1 MSQPAPIPSATPTGK
16 CGFVVLAG
24 RPNAG
29 KSTLLNALVG
39 TKVAITSPKP
49 QTTRYLIRGVMHRP
63 EGQAVLVD
71 TPGLFMKVSNRLTE
85 RVNQR
90 LNEAL
95 EGIDLVIHVADPT
108 RSAGPEEK
116 AVERLIL
123 KVPKPRILAI
133 NKMDIAN
140 KPYLEDYRALA
151 PAYDAVVEISAW
163 DGKGV
168 PRLKDE
174 IFKRLPTGP
183 LFYEKFQV
191 TDMSNEQWMSELI
204 REKVFL
210 QTGDE
215 LPYNCTVEIEEITDR
230 ARRDKSTPGTVYIK
244 ANIITSADRYRPM
257 LLGEGGRRIR
267 SIGQAAR
274 KELEV
279 AMNKKVFLELVVR
292 VDERWMDRFE

>member
-63 EGQAVLVD
+63 EAQAVLVD

-95 EGIDLVIHVADPT
+95 EGIDLVVHVADPT

-116 AVERLIL
+116 AVERLII

-133 NKMDIAN
+133 NKMDLRD

-151 PAYDAVVEISAW
+151 PAYDVVVEISAW
-163 DGKGV
+163 DGTGV
-168 PRLKDE
+168 PRLRDE

-183 LFYEKFQV
+183 LFYDKFQV

-215 LPYNCTVEIEEITDR
+215 LPYNCSVEIEEVVDR
-230 ARRDKSTPGTVYIK
+230 PRRDTSAPATVYIR
-244 ANIITSADRYRPM
+244 ANIVTSAERYRPM

-279 AMNKKVFLELVVR
+279 AMNKKVFLELFVK

>member
-1 MSQPAPIPSATPTGK
+1 MSQPAPVPSATPTGK

-49 QTTRYLIRGVMHRP
+49 QTTRYLIRGVIHRP

-71 TPGLFMKVSNRLTE
+71 TPGVFMKVSNTLTE

-95 EGIDLVIHVADPT
+95 EGIDLVIHVVDPT

-116 AVERLIL
+116 AVEHLIL

-133 NKMDIAN
+133 NKMDIPN

-151 PAYDAVVEISAW
+151 PRYDVVVELSAW

-168 PRLKDE
+168 PRLTDE
-174 IFKRLPTGP
+174 IFKRMPTGP
-183 LFYEKFQV
+183 LFYDKFQV
-191 TDMSNEQWMSELI
+191 TDMSHEQWLSELI

-210 QTGDE
+210 QMSNE
-215 LPYNCTVEIEEITDR
+215 LPYNCTVEIEQVTDR
-230 ARRDKSTPGTVYIK
+230 PRRDTTTPGTIYIK
-244 ANIITSADRYRPM
+244 ANIVTSNERYRPM

-267 SIGQAAR
+267 SVGQAAR

-279 AMNKKVFLELVVR
+279 ALNKKVFLELFVK
-292 VDERWMDRFE
+292 VDERWMERFE